1 MTERSTLAAAV
12 LAAAVLLA
20 PAAHAG
26 PADDFTSARELYA
39 AAEYEDA
46 LTILNRLRQT
56 PSKPEDVRTIDQYRA
71 FCLLALG
78 RAADAEQAIAA
89 VIVAEPSFRPS
100 ADMSPRVRS
109 AFIDVR
115 KRMLPQIIQEKY
127 AASKMAYDQKNYIAA
142 ATGFKL
148 VLESLKDPDVAAVA
162 SQPPLADLKTLA
174 TGFYD
179 LAAAAAAPPP
189 PPPAPAPVA
198 APAPAAQAAAPAAA
212 PSAGAAGALEPHY
225 YSADDGNVV
234 PPVIISQ
241 WLPPFPASI
250 TVSQPGI
257 LEVLI
262 DERGLVVSV
271 SMRVPVSPRYD
282 RAAVDAARGWKYQ
295 PAMLDG
301 APVRYRKVVQISIKR

>member
-1 MTERSTLAAAV
+1 VRKPGLLVAAALAAAA
-12 LAAAVLLA
+12 LAAPAVH
-20 PAAHAG
+20 AA

-56 PSKPEDVRTIDQYRA
+56 PAKSEDIRAIDQYRA

-78 RAADAEQAIAA
+78 RSADAEQAIAA
-89 VIVAEPSFRPS
+89 VILAEPNFRPS
-100 ADMSPRVRS
+100 ADLSPRVRT

-115 KRMLPQIIQEKY
+115 RRMLPQIIQEKY
-127 AASKMAYDQKNYIAA
+127 AAAKMAFEQKNYIAA

-148 VLESLKDPDVAAVA
+148 VLESLKDPDVASIA
-162 SQPPLADLKTLA
+162 SQPPLSDLRTLA

-189 PPPAPAPVA
+189 PPPAPVAP
-198 APAPAAQAAAPAAA
+198 APAPAAAAANAAKA
-212 PSAGAAGALEPHY
+212 ANAGPEPRY

-234 PPVIISQ
+234 PPVILSQ
-241 WLPPFPASI
+241 WLPPFPSNI
-250 TVSQPGI
+250 TVAQPGI

-282 RAAVDAARGWKYQ
+282 RAAVDAARGWRYQ

-301 APVRYRKVVQISIKR
+301 VAVRYRKVVQISIRR

>member
-1 MTERSTLAAAV
+1 MKTQGFLAGAALAAG
-12 LAAAVLLA
+12 LLLA
-20 PAAHAG
+20 PPVHAG

-46 LTILNRLRQT
+46 LTLLNRLRQT
-56 PSKPEDVRTIDQYRA
+56 AGKPEDARAIDQYRA

-100 ADMSPRVRS
+100 ADMSPRVRT

-127 AASKMAYDQKNYIAA
+127 AAAKMAYDQKNYIAA
-142 ATGFKL
+142 ATGFRL
-148 VLESLKDPDVAAVA
+148 VLESLKDPDVATIA
-162 SQPPLADLKTLA
+162 SQPPLSDMKTLA

-189 PPPAPAPVA
+189 PPPAPA
-198 APAPAAQAAAPAAA
+198 APAVAPTAPAAAPAAA
-212 PSAGAAGALEPHY
+212 AAAGGPEPKY

-234 PPVIISQ
+234 PPTIVSQ
-241 WLPPFPASI
+241 YLPPFPANI
-250 TVSQPGI
+250 TVAQPGI

-282 RAAVDAARGWKYQ
+282 RAAVDAARGWRYQ
-295 PAMLDG
+295 PATLDG
-301 APVRYRKVVQISIKR
+301 VPVRYRKVVQISIKR

>member
-1 MTERSTLAAAV
+1 MTGRRALAAAALAAIV
-12 LAAAVLLA
+12 LAAR
-20 PAAHAG
+20 AAQAA

-56 PSKPEDVRTIDQYRA
+56 PGKPEDVRSIDQYRA

-78 RAADAEQAIAA
+78 RSADAEQAIAS
-89 VIVAEPSFRPS
+89 VIIAEPSFTPS
-100 ADMSPRVRS
+100 ADMSPRLRS

-115 KRMLPQIIQEKY
+115 KRVLPQIIKEKY

-142 ATGFKL
+142 ATGFKQ
-148 VLESLKDPDVAAVA
+148 VLESLKDPDLAALA
-162 SQPPLADLKTLA
+162 SQPPLSDLKTLA

-179 LAAAAAAPPP
+179 LAVAAAAPPP
-189 PPPAPAPVA
+189 PPPAPAP
-198 APAPAAQAAAPAAA
+198 APVEQTVAAAPPAATA
-212 PSAGAAGALEPHY
+212 TGRPEPRY

-234 PPVIISQ
+234 PPVIVSQ
-241 WLPPFPASI
+241 ALPPFPANVS
-250 TVSQPGI
+250 VSQPGV

-262 DERGLVVSV
+262 DERGLVVGV
-271 SMRVPVSPRYD
+271 SMRSPVSPRYD
-282 RAAVDAARGWKYQ
+282 RAAMDAARGWKYQ

-301 APVRYRKVVQISIKR
+301 VPVRYRKVVQISVKR

>member
-1 MTERSTLAAAV
+1 MTGRVTFAAVV
-12 LAAAVLLA
+12 LAAAVVMA
-20 PAAHAG
+20 PVAHAAPG
-26 PADDFTSARELYA
+26 DDFTSARELYA

-89 VIVAEPSFRPS
+89 VILAEPCFRPS
-100 ADMSPRVRS
+100 ADLSPRVRT

-115 KRMLPQIIQEKY
+115 KRMLPQIIQERY
-127 AASKMAYDQKNYIAA
+127 AAAKMAYDQKNYIAA

-148 VLESLKDPDVAAVA
+148 VLESLKDPDVATIA
-162 SQPPLADLKTLA
+162 SQPPLADMKTLA
-174 TGFYD
+174 GGFYD

-189 PPPAPAPVA
+189 PAPAPAPVA
-198 APAPAAQAAAPAAA
+198 AAPAPASPAPAAIAAAG
-212 PSAGAAGALEPHY
+212 GAEPHY

-241 WLPPFPASI
+241 WLPPFPANI
-250 TVSQPGI
+250 TVAQPGI

-262 DERGLVVSV
+262 DERGIVVSV

-295 PAMLDG
+295 PATLDG
-301 APVRYRKVVQISIKR
+301 APVRYRKVVQISIRR

>member
-1 MTERSTLAAAV
+1 MTVRALLAAAV
-12 LAAAVLLA
+12 AAAALAAPLHGA
-20 PAAHAG
+20 

-56 PSKPEDVRTIDQYRA
+56 PAKSEDVRAIDQYRA

-78 RAADAEQAIAA
+78 RSADAEQAIAA
-89 VIVAEPSFRPS
+89 VILAEPSFRPS
-100 ADMSPRVRS
+100 AEMSPRVRT

-115 KRMLPQIIQEKY
+115 RRMLPQIIQEKY
-127 AASKMAYDQKNYIAA
+127 AAAKMAYDQKNYLAA

-162 SQPPLADLKTLA
+162 SQPPLSDLKTLA
-174 TGFYD
+174 TGFHD
-179 LAAAAAAPPP
+179 LAAAASAPPP
-189 PPPAPAPVA
+189 PPPAPVAPVA
-198 APAPAAQAAAPAAA
+198 APAAPAAAPAADKA
-212 PSAGAAGALEPHY
+212 RY
-225 YSADDGNVV
+225 YSAEDGNVV

-241 WLPPFPASI
+241 WLPPFPANI
-250 TVSQPGI
+250 TVAQPGV

-282 RAAVDAARGWKYQ
+282 RAAVDAARGWRYQ
-295 PAMLDG
+295 PALIDG
-301 APVRYRKVVQISIKR
+301 VPVRYRKVVQISIRR